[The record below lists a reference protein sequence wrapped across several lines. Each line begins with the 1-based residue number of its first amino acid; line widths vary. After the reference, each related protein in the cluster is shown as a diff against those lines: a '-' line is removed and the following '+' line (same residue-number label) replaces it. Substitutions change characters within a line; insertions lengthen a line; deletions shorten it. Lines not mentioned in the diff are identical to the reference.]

1 MLSLINNLK
10 KLAICLRMLK
20 MKSINKLRF
29 FFVLSATIII
39 SSNLF
44 CMEPAYKL
52 LSKPLSYVYTKIPD
66 LQTIKEYIAN
76 YFNEENKLTKYDISK
91 EILKDDIYL
100 QYNEKLKTAVAVF
113 KMPEQSEIAP
123 LTEEQSAKAMDLLRV
138 YKVENING
146 YCSIMFDY
154 DNAAILP
161 ESKEQAVLMLL
172 VPRLKDAYA
181 TANSEAASKSLELLN
196 DQQKAALANEQ
207 QAIQKEK
214 ESGKAEKETQNL
226 SRKIASKELLNQ
238 LQINLKTKDKEI
250 TSQLNVFHATVD
262 HYLSGISAS
271 RNFNQQ
277 VLFANI
283 IALMAERMAGILSG
297 ASFPDLADQNTKELA
312 ENILNKAFQIAL
324 AIDPLAMNQFIANPD
339 VQDAEMATLSH
350 LLADLELRT
359 VFSNSEG
366 FKGSV
371 EAWKNQLEQAL
382 TDTFTGKEN
391 ATYAGFSLDQIITLM
406 SDSCLRGI
414 QRQYSDAL
422 FIENKKADLELVSV
436 LGEDFALDVIKDYE
450 KLYIRYFH
458 TTFKSD
464 IIDQNGKLRGAEEY
478 NKILSNQFDQ
488 VRVRAEQE
496 GFVIGTFVK
505 TDGNY
510 QRIEDIQSGQLI
522 TSYDIRNKNQT
533 ERKVIN
539 VYKESVERYIQIT
552 LDSMVINAAFDQKF
566 YIPSNNIWVTAYE
579 LSESKELQQH
589 FPSKILDI
597 KAVLE
602 QADICKLTVETD
614 HNFYVTK
621 NDITAHNFVPV
632 FVGVAYVIGSGVATL
647 FVSGVGTA
655 IAVWLAEK
663 VFRRNPRIE
672 QPNSQMPNPQM
683 PEDPDKQK
691 EEWKKIR
698 EQWKPLT
705 NKKAREKAKELGYEE
720 KKPDFKTENKIAFY
734 SKKKNDWISP
744 DAYGHKG
751 GVWKKFDRNGD
762 RIGTFNITLKIEI
775 GT

>member
-1 MLSLINNLK
+1 
-10 KLAICLRMLK
+10 
-20 MKSINKLRF
+20 MKSIKKLKF
-29 FFVLSATIII
+29 FFVLLATIIT
-39 SSNLF
+39 SSKLF

-52 LSKPLSYVYTKIPD
+52 MSKPPSYVYTKIPD

-100 QYNEKLKTAVAVF
+100 QYNEKLKTAVVVF

-181 TANSEAASKSLELLN
+181 TANSESASKSLELLN

-207 QAIQKEK
+207 QAIKK
-214 ESGKAEKETQNL
+214 DNESGKTEKEAQ
-226 SRKIASKELLNQ
+226 SHSSQIKSKELLNQ
-238 LQINLKTKDKEI
+238 LQINLNTKDKEI
-250 TSQLNVFHATVD
+250 TSHLNVFHATVD

-283 IALMAERMAGILSG
+283 IALMAERMAITSISQQN
-297 ASFPDLADQNTKELA
+297 AADFGSIVA
-312 ENILNKAFQIAL
+312 KAFQI
-324 AIDPLAMNQFIANPD
+324 ISTINPLSLSHFMTNPD

-359 VFSNSEG
+359 IFSNSEG

-371 EAWKNQLEQAL
+371 EAWKKQLEQAL
-382 TDTFTGKEN
+382 TDTFAGKEN

-450 KLYIRYFH
+450 KLYIRYFR
-458 TTFKSD
+458 TTFRSD
-464 IIDQNGKLRGAEEY
+464 IIDQNGILRGAEEY

-552 LDSMVINAAFDQKF
+552 LDSMVLNAAFDQKF
-566 YIPSNNIWVTAYE
+566 YIPSKNIWVTAYE
-579 LSESKELQQH
+579 LSESNELQQH

-602 QADICKLTVETD
+602 QADICKLTVEID

-621 NDITAHNFVPV
+621 DDLLTHNFAFAIPAGYFIIELSV
-632 FVGVAYVIGSGVATL
+632 VIGPIV
-647 FVSGVGTA
+647 
-655 IAVWLAEK
+655 IAWLAK
-663 VFRRNPRIE
+663 TFSRKDKPINLG
-672 QPNSQMPNPQM
+672 QSNNSMPNPQL
-683 PEDPDKQK
+683 PEDPEKQK
-691 EEWKKIR
+691 KELAKAKEEFNK
-698 EQWKPLT
+698 LT
-705 NKKAREKAKELGYEE
+705 NKEAREIAKKNGYNE
-720 KKPDFKTENKIAFY
+720 KKPDFNTHGQLFFENK
-734 SKKKNDWISP
+734 KGKCISP
-744 DAYGHKG
+744 DADGHNG
-751 GVWKKFDRNGD
+751 GLWKIVDRRTGE
-762 RIGTFNITLKIEI
+762 RIFTMDKNLNKIVKVYK
-775 GT
+775 